1 MPGIDEAMITQMQ
14 AVKQRAAELRRELT
28 ITAAPLRKST
38 LEADQSVLNQ
48 IDVISYYLREAE
60 VRAARFLSLWT
71 PTEPDS
77 APPPVVEQ
85 PGSPL

>member
-1 MPGIDEAMITQMQ
+1 MPGTDTMITTVQ
-14 AVKQRAAELRRELT
+14 AVKQRSAELRRELT

-71 PTEPDS
+71 PLNS

-85 PGSPL
+85 PGSPQ